1 MPGQLPLEELTVP
14 DRAEPCGGVLVL
26 PDQLNASIGPLR
38 RGDSGRVLLVESREW
53 LSRRPYHRARV
64 ALILLNM
71 RAFAEELRT
80 AGLEV
85 HYERCEGPI
94 SEAVAA
100 VAREW
105 GGAAS
110 PLRAQRPAER
120 EMRLELGPLASEGLV
135 GFVRNEAFA
144 TDRSLFDA
152 AAGRG
157 GYRMDSFYRRVR
169 RELGLLIEPDGEPTG
184 GRWSFDTENRRAWR
198 GEPPPPEPPRFAMS
212 RLRGEVVAEIEANYA
227 AYPGLLEIESLPAT
241 AEDAAAVWSWAK
253 RECLRHFG
261 PFEDAMSVRS
271 RGLFHTRLSP
281 LMNLGRLLAIDLARE
296 AADLPGLP
304 IESREGFIRQVV
316 GWREFVR
323 HVHEATD
330 GHRLLRGRSQPTREC
345 PGDGGYARW
354 SGTAW
359 RPPQPSPPGVDGG
372 SDASG
377 LAATRPVPPAYWGRE
392 SGLRCLDEVAR
403 SVWEEG
409 WSHHITRLMV
419 LGNIGTLLDLSPRD
433 LADWFWIAF
442 ADAWEWVVEPN
453 TMGMATWGLSGLMT
467 TKPYVAGAAYIDRMS
482 DYCGHCRFDPKRT
495 CPLTRLYW
503 AFLARHEAALADNP
517 RMGVVMQSLRK
528 RDPRLREADRRT
540 FEAVQELLLEGRP
553 LPAAIVAD
561 ASAAGRGP

>member
-1 MPGQLPLEELTVP
+1 MPHP
-14 DRAEPCGGVLVL
+14 AEPCGGVLVL
-26 PDQLNASIGPLR
+26 PDQLNASIGPLQR
-38 RGDSGRVLLVESREW
+38 RDSKRVLLVESREW

-71 RAFAEELRT
+71 RAFAEELRA

-85 HYERCEGPI
+85 RYESCEGPL
-94 SEAVAA
+94 SEAVAM
-100 VAREW
+100 VATEW
-105 GGAAS
+105 GGSAA

-120 EMRLELGPLASEGLV
+120 EMRLELAGLESEGLV
-135 GFVRNEAFA
+135 ALVPNESFA
-144 TDRSLFDA
+144 TDRALFDA

-184 GRWSFDTENRRAWR
+184 GRWSFDAENRKAWR
-198 GEPPPPEPPRFAMS
+198 GEPPAPEPPRFAMS
-212 RLRGEVVAEIEANYA
+212 RLRAEVAAEIEASYEA
-227 AYPGLLEIESLPAT
+227 HPGVLEIGTLPAT
-241 AEDAAAVWSWAK
+241 AEDAAASWSWAK

-261 PFEDAMSVRS
+261 PFEDAMSLRS

-281 LMNLGRLLAIDLARE
+281 LMNLGRLLAIDLVRE
-296 AADLPGLP
+296 AAELPGLP

-330 GHRLLRGRSQPTREC
+330 GHRLLRGQPQPTRKR

-354 SGTAW
+354 SGTKW
-359 RPPQPSPPGVDGG
+359 RPPRPPPPQIDGG

-377 LAATRPVPPAYWGRE
+377 LAASSPVPPAYWGRL
-392 SGLRCLDEVAR
+392 SGLRCLDEVTR

-453 TMGMATWGLSGLMT
+453 VMGMATWGLSGLMT

-482 DYCGHCRFDPKRT
+482 DFCGTCQFDPKRT

-528 RDPRLREADRRT
+528 RDPRLREGDRRT
-540 FEAVQELLLEGRP
+540 FIAVHELLLEGRP
-553 LPAAIVAD
+553 LPPGIVAD
-561 ASAAGRGP
+561 ASATETAP